1 MNGWLRNAAAACC
14 ALGFVGAAMRAGA
27 PGAKD
32 AQAALQPAESPSIG
46 LVGLAPADSKIVI
59 ATRNFDEVLKQ
70 AEGSALADAVKRLG
84 LLSSSETSVQQLA
97 QQLGWTPPMVVDRL
111 FGGVCMLAMLDDG
124 EGKPWRWMLVSS
136 ITPDTAEQL
145 GAKLQAVPADAV
157 AGVPSLSIERGRY
170 ALIVRDRPAAM
181 GDAGRSRR
189 TRVIGLTPRGDG
201 GALSELART
210 LVAGEGDTLAKR
222 GVTATLKTLVPGHIT
237 VLVRSS
243 AGPDK
248 AMLWS
253 SYTAVAA
260 RAARPAGGAGAAGAG
275 WTADVVLADPAFAA
289 ALAAGAAPAVL
300 PAPADD
306 ALASFSER
314 RLPAS
319 VPWCLRLL
327 ETYDPSPA
335 GAPGQRS
342 LGVSAIENAGV
353 AIQIS
358 SLAAPAPK
366 GDTWADQHMSE
377 VVAHLEGDPR
387 PANACGGVAPE
398 AVRTTAL
405 TLAPAS
411 MPRAALGAERTLS
424 WRTRPAAAPTP
435 GSAIVEAVLSPVAVA
450 QVPWLSAPA
459 AAPALP
465 ENWLASGWLRP
476 AAIAKLLPQDLVTR
490 LNVLGLGDLAG
501 SCDRIEWSFRVDRES
516 NPPVVRGRLE
526 ARPAAAR

>member
-1 MNGWLRNAAAACC
+1 MH
-14 ALGFVGAAMRAGA
+14 AGA
-27 PGAKD
+27 PGAED
-32 AQAALQPAESPSIG
+32 AQAAAQPAESPSIG
-46 LVGLAPADSKIVI
+46 LAGLAPADSKIVI

-84 LLSSSETSVQQLA
+84 LLSSSEASVQQLA
-97 QQLGWTPPMVVDRL
+97 QQLGWTPPMVIDRL

-201 GALSELART
+201 SALSELART

-222 GVTATLKTLVPGHIT
+222 GVTTALKALAPGHIT

-248 AMLWS
+248 AAPWS

-260 RAARPAGGAGAAGAG
+260 RASRGGGGGAGGGGAG

-289 ALAAGAAPAVL
+289 ALAVTGVPAAMST
-300 PAPADD
+300 PADG
-306 ALASFSER
+306 ALAAISER
-314 RLPAS
+314 RLPAPM
-319 VPWCLRLL
+319 PWCLRLL
-327 ETYDPSPA
+327 ETYDPAPA
-335 GAPGQRS
+335 AAPGQRL
-342 LGVSAIENAGV
+342 LGVSAIEGGV
-353 AIQIS
+353 AIQLS

-366 GDTWADQHMSE
+366 DETWADARMSE
-377 VVAHLEGDPR
+377 VVAHLEGDAR
-387 PANACGGVAPE
+387 PANACGGIAPE
-398 AVRTTAL
+398 AVRTTAI

-411 MPRAALGAERTLS
+411 MPRAALGADHTLS
-424 WRTRPAAAPTP
+424 WRMRPGAAPAA
-435 GSAIVEAVLSPVAVA
+435 GSGTVEAVLAPSDVA
-450 QVPWLSAPA
+450 QIPWLAAPAPA
-459 AAPALP
+459 AALP
-465 ENWLASGWLRP
+465 DTWLASGWLRP

-501 SCDRIEWSFRVDRES
+501 SCDRIEWSFRVDREA
-516 NPPVVRGRLE
+516 NPPVVQGRLE
-526 ARPAAAR
+526 ARPAAAK